1 MCVCVCLFAVVVV
14 VLNLVIAYV
23 VDRYHEQYRLDCL
36 LKQLLGTVAG
46 DPRIIE
52 DVQAHFEEFA
62 VDFEPPTSECSLF
75 DLLDKNKDGRLSR
88 DEFNRFR
95 RCEKRRFWRHLHK
108 NDLLNQD
115 RLGTNM
121 GKTPCFSQGQDGNA
135 CDTEA

>member
-1 MCVCVCLFAVVVV
+1 VVVV

-88 DEFNRFR
+88 DEFNRFQ
-95 RCEKRRFWRHLHK
+95 RCEKRRFYGHLYVKAIFLPRQARDKHGENSK
-108 NDLLNQD
+108 
-115 RLGTNM
+115 
-121 GKTPCFSQGQDGNA
+121 KEWCFSQGQDGNA